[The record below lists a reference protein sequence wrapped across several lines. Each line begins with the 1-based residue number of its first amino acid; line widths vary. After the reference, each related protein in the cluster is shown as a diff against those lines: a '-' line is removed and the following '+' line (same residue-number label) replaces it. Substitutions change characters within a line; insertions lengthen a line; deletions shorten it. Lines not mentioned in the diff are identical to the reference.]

1 MPERDLP
8 VFYEESSK
16 IFYLETKDSSY
27 VMQVLS
33 NGILCHSYYGAKI
46 PREDLSYLRQLRE
59 LPCSPF
65 MVLDGQNVSA
75 EAVKYECPVF
85 GRGDYRF
92 PAVWVAGADGTCVNE
107 LRYHS
112 HRIFAGKPEIRGMP
126 SLDANTGDSTTL
138 EILLKD
144 EISGFDVVLSYTVF
158 YEEDVLARHTRIINT
173 AGVPVCIKAAASAC
187 LDFPTA
193 DYEMITLQGAWARE
207 RSVERYKLHHGMTTV
222 ESRRGA
228 SSHQRNPFAAIVGKN
243 TDENQGEAYGFSLIY
258 SGDFRIAAEVDHF
271 DSLRMQLGLN
281 PDTFCWQLKP
291 GETFATPE
299 AILTYSAT
307 GLNRMSQNF
316 HRVCRN
322 HLGKCA
328 DKTVKHPIVINNWEA
343 IYYDLSEEKMERF
356 ITDCAGLG
364 IDTVVMDDGWFRI
377 RNCEKGSLG
386 DWVVNRAKL
395 PNGLK
400 NLTESCRKNGM
411 RFGIWLEPEMVSE
424 DSDLYRAHPDWCI
437 HTPGRVC
444 VEGRNQLVLDLSRQ
458 EVVDHIYETIA
469 KLLTEND
476 ISYIKWDM
484 NRNITDNGSGNLA
497 GLRQGEFNHRYILG
511 LYQLLT
517 RIGRAFPDVFIEGC
531 AGGGGRFDFGML
543 YYMPQIW
550 TSDDSDAM
558 ERLKIQYGTSYI
570 YPTETM
576 TAHVSACPNH
586 QTGRTT
592 SFAARG
598 QVAQMCSF
606 GYELDVGKLSEEE
619 KELVRQQIIQ
629 YRRTEHL
636 VNRGTY
642 YRLVSPFDTKFCSW
656 QLVSEDQREAVVLF
670 AFPAVVPF
678 QNVQYVKLQGLI
690 PDRMYTVGQLDIR
703 LSGSVLM
710 QVGLPVVQPEED
722 NAVVMYELSCGD

>member
-1 MPERDLP
+1 MSEKNVP
-8 VFYEESSK
+8 VFFEESRK
-16 IFYLETKDSSY
+16 IFYLETKTSSY

-33 NGILCHSYYGAKI
+33 NGILWHSYYGAKI
-46 PREDLSYLRQLRE
+46 PREDLSYLRRLRE

-65 MVLDGQNVSA
+65 MLLDSQNVSA
-75 EAVKYECPVF
+75 EAVKYECPVY

-92 PAVWVAGADGTCVNE
+92 PAVWVDGADGTCVNE
-107 LRYHS
+107 LRYHA
-112 HRIFAGKPEIRGMP
+112 HKIFSGKPRISGMP
-126 SLDANTGDSTTL
+126 SLDTNAEDATTL

-158 YEEDVLARHTRIINT
+158 YEEDVLARHTRILNT
-173 AGVPVCIKAAASAC
+173 CGKSICIKAAASAS
-187 LDFPTA
+187 LDFATA

-207 RSVERYKLHHGMTTV
+207 RSVERYALHHGTTTI

-271 DSLRMQLGLN
+271 DSLRMQIGLN
-281 PDTFCWQLKP
+281 PDTFSWQLNP
-291 GETFATPE
+291 GETFVTPE
-299 AILTYSAT
+299 AILTYSAS

-322 HLGKCA
+322 YLGKCA
-328 DKTVKHPIVINNWEA
+328 DKTRKHPIVINNWEA
-343 IYYDLSEEKMERF
+343 MYYDLNEEKMGRF
-356 ITDCAGLG
+356 ISDCAGLG
-364 IDTVVMDDGWFRI
+364 IDTVVMDDGWFGTRT
-377 RNCEKGSLG
+377 CEKGSVG
-386 DWVVNRAKL
+386 DWFVNKKKL

-400 NLTESCRKNGM
+400 HLVETCRRHGM
-411 RFGIWLEPEMVSE
+411 NFGLWLEPEMISE
-424 DSDLYRAHPDWCI
+424 DSALFRAHPDWCI
-437 HTPGRVC
+437 HTPRRLC

-458 EVVDHIYETIA
+458 EVVDHLYGQIS
-469 KLLTEND
+469 KLLEEND

-484 NRNITDNGSGNLA
+484 NRNITDNGTQVLA
-497 GLRQGEFNHRYILG
+497 PMRQSEYNHRYILG
-511 LYQLLT
+511 LYRLLSQLEA
-517 RIGRAFPDVFIEGC
+517 RFPDVFFEGC

-558 ERLKIQYGTSYI
+558 ERLKIQYGTSYV
-570 YPTETM
+570 YPTEAM

-598 QVAQMCSF
+598 NVAQMCSF
-606 GYELDVGKLSEEE
+606 GYELDIGKLSVRE
-619 KELVRQQIIQ
+619 KEQVRQQIVR
-629 YRRTEHL
+629 YREWEHL
-636 VNRGTY
+636 VNQGTF

-656 QLVSEDQREAVVLF
+656 QLISGDQRKSVVLF
-670 AFPAVVPF
+670 AFPTVVPF
-678 QNVQYVKLQGLI
+678 QNVLYVKLQGLI
-690 PDRMYTVGQLDIR
+690 PDRMYTVRQLDICV
-703 LSGSVLM
+703 SGSVLM
-710 QVGLPVVQPEED
+710 QAGLPVVQPEED
-722 NAVVMYELSCGD
+722 YAVVMYDIVCND